1 MPAQK
6 HIAILG
12 AGPGGYVAAI
22 RAAQLAA
29 RVTVIESHALGGVC
43 LNSGC
48 IPSKA
53 LLSIVEL
60 GDKVKKSDEMGLLVQ
75 GPVSYDLARM
85 VARKD
90 KVVATLVKGIA
101 TLFKA
106 WNIEHVQGA
115 GSLRDRQTVTVTADD
130 GTVRDIQA
138 DAIVIATGSSWPNLP
153 QFPIDGAQILTSQ
166 HLLDL
171 EVIPASLLIIGAG
184 VEGCEFAALYSGLGT
199 EVTVVELMA
208 RVLPLEDEE
217 ISSTMERELKK
228 RGVTVL
234 TGTTVERLERSP
246 AAITANMKDGT
257 QVTAEKLLVSVGRG
271 LNSRGIGL
279 ERVGVQV
286 GQRGEILVNEQM
298 ETAVPG
304 IYAIGDVVGKVMLA
318 HVASA
323 QGKVAVENI
332 MGHETSIRYDVI
344 PAGIFTLP
352 EIGRVGVT
360 ERQARERMQAN
371 GQDPAKAVAVGRF
384 RYAGVGKAQATGDT
398 TGFFKVIAESSSGK
412 ILGVHIVGAH
422 AADLVHEAAMAMQV
436 GATVTEMAEMIHAH
450 PTLAEGLMEAAEDV
464 EGKAIHQIKRNEVVK
479 L

>member
-1 MPAQK
+1 MTSPK

-22 RAAQLAA
+22 RAAQLGA

-43 LNSGC
+43 LNWGC

-53 LLSIVEL
+53 LLSVVEL
-60 GDKVKKSDEMGLLVQ
+60 GDKVKKADDLGLLVQ
-75 GPVSYDLARM
+75 GPVTYDLARM

-90 KVVATLVKGIA
+90 RVVATLVKGIA

-106 WNIEHVQGA
+106 WNIEHVQGT
-115 GSLRDRQTVTVTADD
+115 GFLQDGQTVRVSAAD
-130 GTVRDIQA
+130 GTTRDVQA

-153 QFPIDGAQILTSQ
+153 QFPIDGQQLLTSR

-171 EVIPASLLIIGAG
+171 DRIPAGLLIVGGG

-199 EVTVVELMA
+199 EVTIIELMA

-217 ISSTMERELKK
+217 VSSMMERELKK

-234 TGTTVERLERSP
+234 TGTTVEKLERSP
-246 AAITANMKDGT
+246 TAITVSLKDGT
-257 QVTAEKLLVSVGRG
+257 QIVTEKLLVSVGRG
-271 LNSRGIGL
+271 FNSRGIGL
-279 ERVGVQV
+279 EQVGVQT
-286 GQRGEILVNEQM
+286 GRRGEIFVNDQM
-298 ETAVPG
+298 ETTVPG
-304 IYAIGDVVGKVMLA
+304 IYAIGDVVGKAMLA

-332 MGHETSIRYDVI
+332 MGHQATIRYDVI

-352 EIGRVGVT
+352 EIGRVGMT
-360 ERQARERMQAN
+360 EQQARERAQAG
-371 GQDPAKAVAVGRF
+371 GQSPDQAITVGRF
-384 RYAGVGKAQATGDT
+384 RYAGLGKAQATGET
-398 TGFFKVIAESSSGK
+398 TGLFKIIAESPSGK

-436 GATVTEMAEMIHAH
+436 GATVSQVADVIHAH
-450 PTLAEGLMEAAEDV
+450 PTLSEGMMEAAEDV
-464 EGKAIHQIKRNEVVK
+464 EGKAIHQARRRIP
-479 L
+479 